1 MMAFTRFS
9 SSAMYRSRS
18 FRMARLPVRNL
29 STHTAEQAWAMMVA
43 RAAPRTPMSRAKMKM
58 GSSTMFTMAPSPTVI
73 MPVAPKPW
81 DVMKGFMPRP
91 IMTNTVPSR

>member
-1 MMAFTRFS
+1 
-9 SSAMYRSRS
+9 
-18 FRMARLPVRNL
+18 
-29 STHTAEQAWAMMVA
+29 
-43 RAAPRTPMSRAKMKM
+43 MKM